1 MTLTR
6 LGSYINVLPD
16 VTSYIQLATLPV
28 VCLNSPVGLLK
39 DSVQKQFLSETSA
52 MDVKWYRCL
61 TLSLK
66 LFLVVLLFHLANVRA
81 ESELAHAMHRM
92 TNRTSRSPYNSPFL
106 FTSITCQ
113 LTNPDKNP
121 GLNPRPKILSVGQV
135 NQVAT
140 LDGDCAVVNKDD
152 AFSVVWRLLQQE
164 HRTSKKERSQH
175 LPSRRSRSID
185 SGHSERVTHCTQ
197 QSYRKQVGS
206 TSP

>member
-1 MTLTR
+1 MGCSWNPGSRKQEVDQWEMTLAR

-52 MDVKWYRCL
+52 MDVKWCRCL

-66 LFLVVLLFHLANVRA
+66 SFLVVLLFHLANVRA

-121 GLNPRPKILSVGQV
+121 GLIQGPKSFQSVKLIRQLR
-135 NQVAT
+135 QMAT
-140 LDGDCAVVNKDD
+140 V
-152 AFSVVWRLLQQE
+152 LL
-164 HRTSKKERSQH
+164 
-175 LPSRRSRSID
+175 
-185 SGHSERVTHCTQ
+185 
-197 QSYRKQVGS
+197 
-206 TSP
+206 